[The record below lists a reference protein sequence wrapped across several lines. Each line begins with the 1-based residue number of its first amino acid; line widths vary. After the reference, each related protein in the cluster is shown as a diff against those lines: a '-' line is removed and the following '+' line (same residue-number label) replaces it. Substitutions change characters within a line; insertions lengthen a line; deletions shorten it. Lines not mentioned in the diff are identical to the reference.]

1 MKKFI
6 ATVSA
11 AALLGLTA
19 LAGITPASAA
29 PWNSPNRPNYQQQD
43 RYIGNFCDRNPNAGQ
58 CSDWRSNR
66 SHWSNSQYQGFYRT
80 HRNDSTFGGNV
91 AAGLFGFAVGAALSG
106 SPGYTSNHV
115 SACENRYRSYNVRTD
130 SFLGYDGMRHACRL

>member
-6 ATVSA
+6 STVSA
-11 AALLGLTA
+11 AALLGLSA

-29 PWNSPNRPNYQQQD
+29 PWTTANYQQQD
-43 RYIGNFCDRNPNAGQ
+43 RYIGNFCDRNPNAAQ

-66 SHWSNSQYQGFYRT
+66 SHWSNNQYQGFYRT
-80 HRNDSTFGGNV
+80 HRNDSGFGGNV

-115 SACENRYRSYNVRTD
+115 SACENRYHSYNVRTD
-130 SFLGYDGMRHACRL
+130 SFLGYDGIRHACRL